1 MIQRKNTDS
10 DVSYT
15 TFVSVS
21 KINMYRI
28 AIFNQQMIPGRESYI
43 LWWKL
48 EADSEWLKL
57 IGATYKNQQEEM

>member
-1 MIQRKNTDS
+1 MKETIFTFVPSCLYYDTKKKMQIYS
-10 DVSYT
+10 DVFYI

-43 LWWKL
+43 L
-48 EADSEWLKL
+48 
-57 IGATYKNQQEEM
+57 